1 MAIKQDL
8 FTNKAHA
15 SPEDKDAIQRS
26 DFHKLISFISVEEQQ
41 HTYTIGLIELMPLK
55 GRKQI

>member
-1 MAIKQDL
+1 MAVKTQDL

-26 DFHKLISFISVEEQQ
+26 NFHKLISFISGKKKQ
-41 HTYTIGLIELMPLK
+41 HSYTFDLTELK
-55 GRKQI
+55 GRKQV